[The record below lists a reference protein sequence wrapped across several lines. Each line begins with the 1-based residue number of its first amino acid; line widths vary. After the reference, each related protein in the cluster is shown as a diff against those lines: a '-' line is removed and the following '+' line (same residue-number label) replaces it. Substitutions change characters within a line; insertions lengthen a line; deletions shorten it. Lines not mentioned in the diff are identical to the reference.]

1 MATTPPRRSVM
12 TLFTSPECPYSHRV
26 RMVLAEKDIAH
37 EVETVD
43 PDNLPDEVVELNPYR
58 EVPLLL
64 DRELVLYESM
74 VIMEYL
80 DERFPHPPLM
90 PVDPVS
96 RAMKRL
102 TIARVQRDWYG
113 LIADLESS
121 DDKIAT
127 RARKAMRDSLTDS
140 AEAFGISQFFMSEE
154 ITMADCLIAPLLWRL
169 PKWGVKLP
177 TSAAPIAEYATRIF
191 NTKAFRR
198 SLTEAEREL
207 R

>member
-1 MATTPPRRSVM
+1 MATTPSRRSVM
-12 TLFTSPECPYSHRV
+12 TLFTSSECPYSHRV

-37 EVETVD
+37 ELEIVD
-43 PDNLPDEVVELNPYR
+43 LDNMPDEVVELNPYR

-64 DRELVLYESM
+64 DRDLALYESM

-102 TIARVQRDWYG
+102 TIARVERDWYG
-113 LIADLESS
+113 LIANLESS
-121 DDKIAT
+121 DDKVANK
-127 RARKAMRDSLTDS
+127 ARKAMRDSLTDS
-140 AEAFGISQFFMSEE
+140 AEAFGIAAYFMSDEMT
-154 ITMADCLIAPLLWRL
+154 IADCLIAPLLWRL

-177 TSAAPIAEYATRIF
+177 ASASPIAEYATRIF
-191 NTKAFRR
+191 NTKAFRN
-198 SLTEAEREL
+198 SLTEDEREL